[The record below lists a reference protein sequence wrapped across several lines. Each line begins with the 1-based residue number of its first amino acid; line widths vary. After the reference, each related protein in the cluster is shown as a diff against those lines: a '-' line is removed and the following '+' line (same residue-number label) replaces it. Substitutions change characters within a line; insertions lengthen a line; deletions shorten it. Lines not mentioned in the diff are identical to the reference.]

1 MLQVGYGEEAETTLR
16 RARQGRQE
24 RQGRQG
30 AGQGAGQQVT
40 RWVASLQGAA
50 GGHPA
55 VCRLRVSEDR
65 ASVTTSIDSYPF
77 SPSSPWAQALPS
89 RYNRYG
95 YPVFPQ
101 KPFGLP
107 SPTGGQG
114 SYLYNAVASSDIVH
128 STDSN
133 LLRSGVIRW
142 FLLAVL
148 PADLLQPRP
157 GLHGPGVSPPA
168 QTVGRV
174 TA

>member
-24 RQGRQG
+24 RPGRQG
-30 AGQGAGQQVT
+30 AGQGAGHQVN

-107 SPTGGQG
+107 SPTGRAG
-114 SYLYNAVASSDIVH
+114 I
-128 STDSN
+128 
-133 LLRSGVIRW
+133 I
-142 FLLAVL
+142 
-148 PADLLQPRP
+148 LLQR
-157 GLHGPGVSPPA
+157 GGFIRHCTLY
-168 QTVGRV
+168 
-174 TA
+174 